1 MLETYSL
8 MPLSSGL
15 VQGTDI
21 VFVLTSPGPYPSLN
35 PSDYSITGEKGSGSL
50 PSLTDLKMDCF
61 SSISRFCGYP
71 AYTAP
76 TNNKYETRLVM
87 QNIVEPVTLFHRT
100 AQHKNFVYHQRHG
113 VVQEF
118 QFVAESFATID
129 IINDALAI
137 ASAAVANDE
146 KNVYIGDVSNQQ
158 SYSVPVHIVALTDVF
173 FSIMSYTIW

>member
-50 PSLTDLKMDCF
+50 PCLTDQKMDCF
-61 SSISRFCGYP
+61 SSISSFCGYP

-76 TNNKYETRLVM
+76 TNNNYKKSLVM
-87 QNIVEPVTLFHRT
+87 QNIVEPVTLFHR
-100 AQHKNFVYHQRHG
+100 AAENNKFVYRQRHG
-113 VVQEF
+113 VVKEF
-118 QFVAESFATID
+118 EFVAESFAGIR
-129 IINDALAI
+129 IINDALSI
-137 ASAAVANDE
+137 ARAAVANDE